1 MAIFD
6 SGLTAK
12 LVRLRSLLAVGN
24 ASAPHIQ
31 VEVADLRKD
40 ILGPGVSEAELAER
54 TAPGV
59 NGF

>member
-1 MAIFD
+1 MAIWD

-12 LVRLRSLLAVGN
+12 LVRYRALLVAGN

-31 VEVADLRKD
+31 TELADLKKD
-40 ILGPGVSEAELAER
+40 ILGSGVSEAELAER

-59 NGF
+59 TGV